1 MLKLWIA
8 LFFYLQ
14 EVVNMRESLADFCRR
29 TGREELLDEWDSER
43 NLPLTPESV
52 SYGSK
57 RHVWWRCANGHS
69 W

>member
-43 NLPLTPESV
+43 NLPLTPES
-52 SYGSK
+52 
-57 RHVWWRCANGHS
+57 A
-69 W
+69 